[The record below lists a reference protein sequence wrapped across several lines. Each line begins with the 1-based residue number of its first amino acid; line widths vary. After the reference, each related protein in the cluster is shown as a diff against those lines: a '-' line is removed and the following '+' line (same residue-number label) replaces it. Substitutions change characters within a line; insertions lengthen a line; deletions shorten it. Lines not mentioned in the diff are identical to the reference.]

1 MEEEY
6 RKILRVGV
14 VVVLT
19 IIILLAFISFYTS
32 TQEAI
37 SALFKPQ
44 YTALVK
50 AVFSLAVLVTSAYLA
65 KRLLK

>member
-1 MEEEY
+1 MEEY
-6 RKILRVGV
+6 RTILRVGM
-14 VVVLT
+14 VVVL
-19 IIILLAFISFYTS
+19 IVIILLTFISFYTS

-50 AVFSLAVLVTSAYLA
+50 AIFSLAVLITSAYLA

>member
-1 MEEEY
+1 LEEY
-6 RKILRVGV
+6 RMILRVGM
-14 VVVLT
+14 VVVL
-19 IIILLAFISFYTS
+19 IVIILLTFISFYTS

-50 AVFSLAVLVTSAYLA
+50 AIFSLAVLITSAYLA

>member
-1 MEEEY
+1 LEEY
-6 RKILRVGV
+6 RTILRVGM
-14 VVVLT
+14 VVVL
-19 IIILLAFISFYTS
+19 IVIILLTFISFYTS

-50 AVFSLAVLVTSAYLA
+50 AIFSLAVLITSAYLA